1 MRISAFLILCTGILF
16 PFSLLSANPSSD
28 QPVFSFPSDF
38 DRVTLEATLHAE
50 HPRLFAKEG
59 DWQRIRQQ
67 IPSSPELAA
76 ISTALTA
83 AADDLLDEPPLER
96 VLSGRRMLWVS
107 REVLKRVLTLGVV
120 YRFTDDVR
128 YFERAKTELL
138 ASAAFSD
145 WNPSHFLDTAEMTL
159 ALAVG
164 YDWFYHEFSET
175 ERNTLRQAIVEKG
188 LGPGRGSPEGL
199 GLTRW
204 KPGDGVPVAF
214 TRWKEKTNNWNQVCY
229 TGMVAGALAVA
240 EDEPDL
246 AVEFLHDMY
255 SNIGRSLV
263 AYAPDGAYPE
273 GPGYWEFG
281 TQFTVILIS
290 ILESSL
296 GDSWDL
302 AKTPGLQESAVFI
315 NEAIGPTGRFYNY
328 ADGGEDVDL
337 MPALHWFAAQ
347 NGNPGI
353 DARERNRLISSDR
366 DRPFYEAPTSA
377 GRLFPLSMLW
387 LDPALAEMET
397 EETLPLHWKGDGPNP
412 VAVHRASW
420 DEDSLFIG
428 IKGGSPSQNH
438 GHMDVGSFVLED
450 QGVRWASDIKG
461 EGYRTFEELGMDI
474 WDYSQEGDRWR
485 VFSLNSQGH
494 NTLVIDGQNQLV
506 DGFAEI
512 RSFSADP
519 LNPFTVVDMTEVYR
533 EWASHTI
540 RGARFMG
547 DDAVL
552 IHDVLSDLAET
563 HSVRWGMLTEAEV
576 ELNESRAI
584 LRKDGKELHARILNP
599 PDAVFEIVQTD
610 PPPNEFDGA
619 FPGTRMLALFVP
631 GGDLPT
637 HLKVVFSR
645 HELTAA
651 EIKKAGALP
660 DPSEW

>member
-1 MRISAFLILCTGILF
+1 MLCTAVLF
-16 PFSLLSANPSSD
+16 PLAAHSSD
-28 QPVFSFPSDF
+28 RSPNRPVFPFPSDF
-38 DRVTLEATLHAE
+38 DRATLTATLHSE
-50 HPRLFAKEG
+50 HPRLFARDD
-59 DWQRIRQQ
+59 DWQRVRRQM
-67 IPSSPELAA
+67 PSSPELAA
-76 ISTALTA
+76 IHSALTT

-120 YRFTDDVR
+120 YRFTDEMR

-138 ASAAFSD
+138 TSAAFSD

-164 YDWFYHEFSET
+164 YDWLYEDLSDT
-175 ERNTLRQAIVEKG
+175 ERAVIRQAIVEKG
-188 LGPGRGSPEGL
+188 LSPGRGSPEGL

-204 KPGDGVPVAF
+204 KPGDGVPKAF

-263 AYAPDGAYPE
+263 GYAPDGAYPE
-273 GPGYWEFG
+273 GPGYWGYG

-296 GDSWDL
+296 GQTWDL
-302 AKTPGLQESAVFI
+302 ENTPGLRESAVYI
-315 NEAIGPTGRFYNY
+315 NEAIGPTGLFYNY
-328 ADGGEDVDL
+328 ADGGEEVDS

-347 NGNPGI
+347 QENPAI
-353 DARERNRLISSDR
+353 DGRERRRLTSAKHDS
-366 DRPFYEAPTSA
+366 PFYKASTS
-377 GRLFPLSMLW
+377 GNRLFPLSMLW
-387 LDPALAEMET
+387 LEPALAEMEVQ
-397 EETLPLHWKGDGPNP
+397 ETLPLHWKGDGPNP

-438 GHMDVGSFVLED
+438 GHMDVGSFVLDD

-461 EGYRTFEELGMDI
+461 QGYRTFEELGMDI
-474 WDYSQEGDRWR
+474 WDYTQVGDRWR

-494 NTLVIDGQNQLV
+494 NTLVIDGQNQMV

-519 LNPFTVVDMTEVYR
+519 ETPFTVVDMTEIYR
-533 EWASHTI
+533 DWAGGTV
-540 RGARFMG
+540 RGARLLG
-547 DDAVL
+547 GNAVL
-552 IHDVLSDLAET
+552 IHDVLSDLAGT

-584 LRKDGKELHARILNP
+584 LRRDGKELHARILNP
-599 PDAVFEIVQTD
+599 ADAVFEIVQTN
-610 PPPNEFDGA
+610 PPPNAFDGA
-619 FPGTRMLALFVP
+619 FPGTRMLALFAK
-631 GGDLPT
+631 GSDSPT

-645 HELTAA
+645 RELTPA
-651 EIKKAGALP
+651 EIEKAGALP
-660 DPSEW
+660 DPTDW

>member
-1 MRISAFLILCTGILF
+1 MFT
-16 PFSLLSANPSSD
+16 
-28 QPVFSFPSDF
+28 FPSDF
-38 DRVTLEATLHAE
+38 DRSDLEAALQSE
-50 HPRLFAKEG
+50 HPRLFANKD
-59 DWQRIRQQ
+59 DWQQVRRQ

-76 ISTALTA
+76 ALTVLTA

-120 YRFTDDVR
+120 YRFTDDMR
-128 YFERAKTELL
+128 YFERARTELL
-138 ASAAFSD
+138 TSAAFSD

-164 YDWFYHEFSET
+164 YDWFYDEFSEA
-175 ERNTLRQAIVEKG
+175 ERITLRQAIIEKG
-188 LGPGRGSPEGL
+188 LSPGRGSPEGL

-246 AVEFLHDMY
+246 AVEFLHDMF
-255 SNIGRSLV
+255 SNISKSLV

-273 GPGYWEFG
+273 GPGYWG
-281 TQFTVILIS
+281 YATQFTVILIS

-296 GDSWDL
+296 GDSWSLGD
-302 AKTPGLQESAVFI
+302 TSGFQESAIYI
-315 NEAIGPTGRFYNY
+315 NEVIGGTGRFYNY

-337 MPALHWFAAQ
+337 MPALHWFAAH
-347 NGNPGI
+347 NGNPAI
-353 DARERNRLISSDR
+353 DARERSRLTSPDG
-366 DRPFYEAPTSA
+366 DRPFFEAPTSA

-387 LDPALAEMET
+387 LDPALAEMATAEK
-397 EETLPLHWKGDGPNP
+397 LPLHWKGEGPNP
-412 VAVHRASW
+412 IAVHRASW

-450 QGVRWASDIKG
+450 QGVRWAVDIRG
-461 EGYRTFEELGMDI
+461 QGYRSFEELGMDI
-474 WDYSQEGDRWR
+474 WDYSQGGDRWR
-485 VFSLNSQGH
+485 VFSLNTHGH

-519 LNPFTVVDMTEVYR
+519 ETPFTVVDMTEVYR
-533 EWASHTI
+533 DWAGSTI
-540 RGARFMG
+540 RGARLLG

-552 IHDVLSDLAET
+552 IHDVLSGLSET
-563 HSVRWGMLTEAEV
+563 HSVRWGMVTEAEI
-576 ELNESRAI
+576 ELVDNRAI
-584 LRKDGKELHARILNP
+584 LRKEGKEMHALILDP
-599 PDAVFEIVQTD
+599 VDAVFEIFSMN

-619 FPGTRMLALFVP
+619 FPGMRMLTLIAS
-631 GGDLPT
+631 GGDSPL
-637 HLKVVFSR
+637 HLKVIFSR
-645 HELTAA
+645 DELTLS
-651 EIKKAGALP
+651 EIEEAGALP